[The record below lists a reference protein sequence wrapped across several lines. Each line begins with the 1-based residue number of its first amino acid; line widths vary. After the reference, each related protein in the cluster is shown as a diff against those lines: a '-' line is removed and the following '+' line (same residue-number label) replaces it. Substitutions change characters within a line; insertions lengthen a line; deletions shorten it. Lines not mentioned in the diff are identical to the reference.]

1 MSAGI
6 LIVDD
11 DRDLSSMLAEFLGH
25 EGFQVATIEEGG
37 GALGLIAER
46 PFDLVILDVMLP
58 GSSGFDV
65 LREIRQR
72 KPRLPVLML
81 TARGEAIDRIL
92 GLELGA
98 DDYLP
103 KPFDPREL
111 AARVRAILRRA
122 APVGDNTQ
130 SSESAD
136 SFFVGTLRMD
146 IRRRRAT
153 LGGAPLELTGAEFR
167 VLQHLAESRGQPVD
181 RRLLT
186 ERALG
191 RTLTLYDR
199 SIDTHV
205 SNLRRKLERQGRSG
219 FEIRSVRGT
228 GYELIETESAS

>member
-11 DRDLSSMLAEFLGH
+11 DCDLSSMLAEFLGN
-25 EGFQVATIEEGG
+25 EGFQVAATSEGG
-37 GALGLIAER
+37 SALGLIGER
-46 PFDLVILDVMLP
+46 PFDLVLLDVMLP

-65 LREIRQR
+65 LREIRRR
-72 KPRLPVLML
+72 KPYLPVLML
-81 TARGEAIDRIL
+81 TARGETIDRVL

-122 APVGDNTQ
+122 ASVGDNAFD
-130 SSESAD
+130 SEGPESLVIGA
-136 SFFVGTLRMD
+136 LKMD
-146 IRRRRAT
+146 VRRRRTT
-153 LGGAPLELTGAEFR
+153 LGSTTFELTGAEFR
-167 VLQHLAESRGQPVD
+167 VLQHLVESRGQPVH

-219 FEIRSVRGT
+219 IEIRSVRGT
-228 GYELIETESAS
+228 GYELIETESA

>member
-1 MSAGI
+1 MSAEI

-11 DRDLSSMLAEFLGH
+11 DRDLASMLAEFLGN
-25 EGFQVATIEEGG
+25 EGFQVVTATEGG
-37 GALGLIAER
+37 GALGLMAER

-65 LREIRQR
+65 LRQLRQR

-111 AARVRAILRRA
+111 AARIRAILRRVETA
-122 APVGDNTQ
+122 GDH
-130 SSESAD
+130 SASAEGPENLLIGALKLD
-136 SFFVGTLRMD
+136 V
-146 IRRRRAT
+146 RRRRLT
-153 LGGAPLELTGAEFR
+153 LGSTALELTGAEFR
-167 VLQHLAESRGQPVD
+167 VLQQLAASRGQPVD

-186 ERALG
+186 ARALG

-205 SNLRRKLERQGRSG
+205 SNLRRKLERQGQSG
-219 FEIRSVRGT
+219 IEIRSVRGT
-228 GYELIETESAS
+228 GYELIETASV

>member
-11 DRDLSSMLAEFLGH
+11 DRDLASMLAEFLGH
-25 EGFQVATIEEGG
+25 EGFQLAAVPDGG
-37 GALGLIAER
+37 SALELIAER

-122 APVGDNTQ
+122 AASGDNATGIA
-130 SSESAD
+130 SPES
-136 SFFVGTLRMD
+136 LD
-146 IRRRRAT
+146 IGVLKIDLRRRRAT
-153 LGGAPLELTGAEFR
+153 VGSTVIDLTGAEFR
-167 VLQHLAESRGQPVD
+167 VLQHLAESLGQPVD

-191 RTLTLYDR
+191 RKLTLYDR

-219 FEIRSVRGT
+219 VEIRSVRGT
-228 GYELIETESAS
+228 GYELIETDSA